1 MLSSTM
7 AQGVTGSSERGC
19 PENGGYALRPRSE
32 EEGDVAKRRG
42 LATDEGARRIGEH
55 IARLRKERGITQVE
69 MAERL
74 GLSQSIVS
82 KYESGELRLHAELI
96 VRLAE
101 LFRTSTDEV
110 LGVKSA
116 SAGGAA
122 EHGGRTEQRLMKK
135 LRQVAQLPERDQ
147 RAVLRLI
154 NSVAAGQ
161 GRSRAG

>member
-1 MLSSTM
+1 M
-7 AQGVTGSSERGC
+7 
-19 PENGGYALRPRSE
+19 
-32 EEGDVAKRRG
+32 AKRRG

-55 IARLRKERGITQVE
+55 IAKLRKERGITQVE

-82 KYESGELRLHAELI
+82 KYEVGELRLHAELI
-96 VRLAE
+96 LRLAE
-101 LFRTSTDEV
+101 VFRVSTDEV

-116 SAGGAA
+116 AGTA
-122 EHGGRTEQRLMKK
+122 EGGRTEQRLMKK
-135 LRQVAQLPERDQ
+135 LRQVAQLPEGDQ

-161 GRSRAG
+161 GRSHQREG

>member
-1 MLSSTM
+1 
-7 AQGVTGSSERGC
+7 
-19 PENGGYALRPRSE
+19 
-32 EEGDVAKRRG
+32 
-42 LATDEGARRIGEH
+42 
-55 IARLRKERGITQVE
+55 

-82 KYESGELRLHAELI
+82 KYEVGELRLHAELI
-96 VRLAE
+96 LRLAE
-101 LFRTSTDEV
+101 VFRVSTDEV

-116 SAGGAA
+116 ATDAAA
-122 EHGGRTEQRLMKK
+122 EGGRTEQRLMKK

-161 GRSRAG
+161 GRSRTG

>member
-1 MLSSTM
+1 M
-7 AQGVTGSSERGC
+7 
-19 PENGGYALRPRSE
+19 
-32 EEGDVAKRRG
+32 AKRRG

-55 IARLRKERGITQVE
+55 IAKLRKERGITQVE

-82 KYESGELRLHAELI
+82 KYEVGELRLHAELI
-96 VRLAE
+96 LRLAE
-101 LFRTSTDEV
+101 VFRVSTDEL

-116 SAGGAA
+116 SATTAV
-122 EHGGRTEQRLMKK
+122 EGGRTEQRLMKK

>member
-1 MLSSTM
+1 M
-7 AQGVTGSSERGC
+7 
-19 PENGGYALRPRSE
+19 
-32 EEGDVAKRRG
+32 AKRRG

-55 IARLRKERGITQVE
+55 IAKLRKERGITQVE

-82 KYESGELRLHAELI
+82 KYEVGELRLHAELI
-96 VRLAE
+96 LRLAE
-101 LFRTSTDEV
+101 VFRVSTDEV
-110 LGVKSA
+110 LGAKSA
-116 SAGGAA
+116 AAGSAA
-122 EHGGRTEQRLMKK
+122 EGGRTEQRLMKK

-161 GRSRAG
+161 GRSRTG

>member
-1 MLSSTM
+1 M
-7 AQGVTGSSERGC
+7 
-19 PENGGYALRPRSE
+19 
-32 EEGDVAKRRG
+32 AKRRG

-101 LFRTSTDEV
+101 VFRTSTDEV

-116 SAGGAA
+116 TASGGGA

>member
-1 MLSSTM
+1 M
-7 AQGVTGSSERGC
+7 
-19 PENGGYALRPRSE
+19 
-32 EEGDVAKRRG
+32 AKRRG

-69 MAERL
+69 MAERI

-101 LFRTSTDEV
+101 VFRTSTDEV

-116 SAGGAA
+116 TVSGAA

-154 NSVAAGQ
+154 NSVAAGH